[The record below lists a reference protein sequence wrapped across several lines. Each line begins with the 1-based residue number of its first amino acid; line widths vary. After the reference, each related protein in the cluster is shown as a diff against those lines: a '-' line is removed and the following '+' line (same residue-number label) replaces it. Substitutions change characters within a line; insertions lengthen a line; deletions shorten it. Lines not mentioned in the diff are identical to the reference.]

1 MTPEEFNAIFRAKLP
16 EITRFL
22 ARRLDHSYVEDIASD
37 LFELAW
43 SKKDSIPAGLE
54 LPWLYKSANYLVANF
69 NRKQAGRNRLFSI
82 FERPATAPSAE
93 SIALADLELSEAW
106 GRLKVAERELI
117 TLWSL
122 DGLNN
127 AQIAA
132 VIGTNENT
140 AAIRLTRAK
149 ANLKNLLAESE
160 NFNDS
165 ETSK

>member
-1 MTPEEFNAIFRAKLP
+1 MTPEEFNAIFRAQLP

-22 ARRLDHSYVEDIASD
+22 ARRLDHSHVEDIASD

-43 SKKDSIPAGLE
+43 SKKDSIPKGLE

-69 NRKQAGRNRLFSI
+69 NRKQSGRNRLFGLL
-82 FERPATAPSAE
+82 EKPETAPSAE
-93 SIALADLELSEAW
+93 SIALADLELSQAW
-106 GRLKVAERELI
+106 GQLKLSERELI
-117 TLWSL
+117 ALWAL
-122 DGLNN
+122 DGLTN
-127 AQIAA
+127 AEIAA

>member
-1 MTPEEFNAIFRAKLP
+1 MSPEEFNAIFRAQLP

-22 ARRLDHSYVEDIASD
+22 ARRLEHSHVDDIASD

-69 NRKQAGRNRLFSI
+69 NRKQAGRNRLLSI
-82 FERPATAPSAE
+82 FERPTTSPSAE

-106 GRLKVAERELI
+106 SRLKPAERELI

-122 DGLNN
+122 DGLTN
-127 AQIAA
+127 AQIAV

-149 ANLKNLLAESE
+149 AHLRNLLVDSE

>member
-1 MTPEEFNAIFRAKLP
+1 MTPEEFNAIFRAQLP

-22 ARRLDHSYVEDIASD
+22 ARRLDHSHVEDIASD

-43 SKKDSIPAGLE
+43 SKKDSIPKGLE

-69 NRKQAGRNRLFSI
+69 NRKQSGRNRLFGLL
-82 FERPATAPSAE
+82 EKPETAPSAE
-93 SIALADLELSEAW
+93 SIALADLELSQAW
-106 GRLKVAERELI
+106 GQLKLSERELI
-117 TLWSL
+117 ALWAL
-122 DGLNN
+122 DGLTN
-127 AQIAA
+127 AEIAV

-149 ANLKNLLAESE
+149 AHLKSILAESE